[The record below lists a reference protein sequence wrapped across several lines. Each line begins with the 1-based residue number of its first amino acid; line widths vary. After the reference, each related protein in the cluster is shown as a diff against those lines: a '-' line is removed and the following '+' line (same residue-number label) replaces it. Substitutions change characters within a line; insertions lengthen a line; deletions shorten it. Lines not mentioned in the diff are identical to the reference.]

1 MALLIPVLLLYGL
14 SCALYLAFLVA
25 PRDGLARLARVALVL
40 GLLAHTA
47 DIGVRCVHG
56 LHPVA
61 TAQEAVS
68 FAAWLL
74 VGAYLVISLRYRSVV
89 VGGFVAPVALVGM
102 VLARL
107 SPSAPAAVPPG
118 GLSTIGRIHITL
130 SMIGVA
136 MFALAAAVAVIYL
149 VSESQLKAKKI
160 GILQQRGLPLATLD
174 ALGHR
179 CITLGFP
186 VFTIAIVTGAV
197 WVAQLHVAG
206 AALRPEYSI
215 SMMTWLAFGALLL
228 ARAAAGW
235 QGRRAAWLTLAGFG
249 GALAVVLIYLMR
261 SVAG

>member
-89 VGGFVAPVALVGM
+89 VGGFVAPVAMVGM
-102 VLARL
+102 VLGRL
-107 SPSAPAAVPPG
+107 
-118 GLSTIGRIHITL
+118 LS
-130 SMIGVA
+130 
-136 MFALAAAVAVIYL
+136 
-149 VSESQLKAKKI
+149 
-160 GILQQRGLPLATLD
+160 RG
-174 ALGHR
+174 
-179 CITLGFP
+179 
-186 VFTIAIVTGAV
+186 
-197 WVAQLHVAG
+197 
-206 AALRPEYSI
+206 
-215 SMMTWLAFGALLL
+215 
-228 ARAAAGW
+228 AAAGCS
-235 QGRRAAWLTLAGFG
+235 GRVGLYGCSH
-249 GALAVVLIYLMR
+249 Y
-261 SVAG
+261 